1 MRTTALKVVCQVDD
15 LFGRL
20 QISCKEDD
28 PAGLAFFDER
38 RKFCRHGCT
47 VKADHEELSDLILRD
62 RHACVLSGFS
72 ERLIRNWI
80 NSLVPIPVGPLG
92 M

>member
-1 MRTTALKVVCQVDD
+1 MRTTALKVVRQVDD

-38 RKFCRHGCT
+38 RKIPRHGYT
-47 VKADHEELSDLILRD
+47 VKADHEELSDLILSEH
-62 RHACVLSGFS
+62 HAWVLPSFS

-80 NSLVPIPVGPLG
+80 NSLVPMPVGPLG

>member
-1 MRTTALKVVCQVDD
+1 MRTTALEVVRQIDD
-15 LFGRL
+15 LFGRFE
-20 QISCKEDD
+20 IPCKQDD
-28 PAGLAFFDER
+28 PTGLTFSDER
-38 RKFCRHGCT
+38 RKIRRHGCT
-47 VKADHEELSDLILRD
+47 VKADHEELSDLILSD
-62 RHACVLSGFS
+62 CHACALSGFS